1 MKQKLYLSNKLEIRK
16 SKLHGWGVF
25 ATQDISNNE
34 VIEESLTIP
43 ILEEISDDLKRYRY
57 VFDNKQYFGLGFSS
71 IYNSAKSEE
80 KSNLKKELVDDM
92 IVFTTIKEIKK
103 DEELLLH
110 YYDSVLYYM
119 LKVKKDETK

>member
-25 ATQDISNNE
+25 ASQNISKDK

-43 ILEEISDDLKRYRY
+43 ISEQISDDLKRYRY
-57 VFDNKQYFGLGFSS
+57 VFDNKQYFGLGFAG
-71 IYNSAKSEE
+71 IYNSSKSKEN
-80 KSNLKKELVDDM
+80 SNLKRELVDDM
-92 IVFTTIKEIKK
+92 IVFTTTKEIKK

-119 LKVKKDETK
+119 LKVEKDDTK

>member
-1 MKQKLYLSNKLEIRK
+1 MKQKLYLSNKLEVRK

-25 ATQDISNNE
+25 ASQSISKDK

-43 ILEEISDDLKRYRY
+43 ISEEISDNLKRYRY
-57 VFDNKQYFGLGFSS
+57 VFDKKQYFGLGFAG

-80 KSNLKKELVDDM
+80 KSNLKRELVDDM
-92 IVFTTIKEIKK
+92 IVFTTTKEIKK

>member
-25 ATQDISNNE
+25 ASQNISKDK

-43 ILEEISDDLKRYRY
+43 ISEQISDDLKRYRY
-57 VFDNKQYFGLGFSS
+57 VFDNKQYFGLGFAG
-71 IYNSAKSEE
+71 IYNSSKSKEN
-80 KSNLKKELVDDM
+80 SNLKRELVDDM
-92 IVFTTIKEIKK
+92 IVFTTTKEIKK
-103 DEELLLH
+103 DEELLLY

-119 LKVKKDETK
+119 LKVEKDDTK